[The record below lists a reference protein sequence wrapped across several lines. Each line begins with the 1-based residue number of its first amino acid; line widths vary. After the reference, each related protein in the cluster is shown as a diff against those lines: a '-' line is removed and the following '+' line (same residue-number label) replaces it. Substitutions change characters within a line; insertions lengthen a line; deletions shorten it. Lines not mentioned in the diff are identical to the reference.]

1 MVLRDLLKRV
11 LSGIHDYGDTSFAM
25 RNKVFSIY
33 TEAITSQCTQLVRM
47 LQVLLMLISYIAG
60 KLLFGVDDS
69 LLLIYMIFR
78 LFDVNK
84 LHMT

>member
-11 LSGIHDYGDTSFAM
+11 LSGIHDYGDTSCAM

-33 TEAITSQCTQLVRM
+33 TEAISSQCTQLVRM
-47 LQVLLMLISYIAG
+47 LQVLLMLISCIAG

-69 LLLIYMIFR
+69 LLLTDMNFCM
-78 LFDVNK
+78 FDVNK
-84 LHMT
+84 